1 MRRIRTDRAG
11 YSSIVASVRRF
22 MQRCASLLD
31 GLTPKAIQHLRSRIR
46 QKETYGGSG
55 ADTSQ
60 AVTDCESDSDSLNCT
75 VAVEQDLGGETVFTV
90 RIRGRICADQPGR
103 RVNLNVKFDDITDDA
118 SRMAAVYV
126 KPVDDCLSEPKPFEF
141 VYDLG
146 RLNEIETEMPNWLSV
161 ARIGTSMMAFARR
174 GTRRLLLKGSVF
186 CCQTGE
192 EFARCR
198 CAFEYDNREYGYID
212 VAQNIERSRALA
224 VTLAFALCAAD
235 GKMYNS
241 ELEKIK
247 DWARRYIEL
256 QSSKKAQGQLERA
269 LRKTIRFFK
278 KGYKIDTVALAGQ
291 LAQIAP
297 AAVRYDIIEMCL
309 SVVGSKGFVSAGQ
322 IDMLKDLAGRLDI
335 EPTRFRQ
342 MVERLAPP
350 NTHRVKDMELIFG
363 LGGQMTREQTRERL
377 NNEYRKW
384 NARITNMDP
393 AIQTQAEQMLNLIAQ
408 ARTQYIG

>member
-1 MRRIRTDRAG
+1 MA
-11 YSSIVASVRRF
+11 
-22 MQRCASLLD
+22 QRLHS
-31 GLTPKAIQHLRSRIR
+31 KIQ
-46 QKETYGGSG
+46 QKETPG
-55 ADTSQ
+55 AGTTDTSQ
-60 AVTDCESDSDSLNCT
+60 PITECQSDGLNCT
-75 VAVEQDLGGETVFTV
+75 VAVERDLDGETIFTV

-126 KPVDDCLSEPKPFEF
+126 KPVEGCSSEPKPFEF
-141 VYDLG
+141 ICDLG
-146 RLNEIETEMPNWLSV
+146 RLNELETEIPNWLSV
-161 ARIGTSMMAFARR
+161 AKIKTSMMAFARR
-174 GTRRLLLKGSVF
+174 GARRLLLRGLVL

-192 EFARCR
+192 EFAGCG
-198 CAFEYDNREYGYID
+198 CAFEYDNCEYGYID

-224 VTLAFALCAAD
+224 VTLAFSLCAAD
-235 GKMYNS
+235 GKMYKS

-247 DWARRYIEL
+247 DWARSHIEL
-256 QSSKKAQGQLERA
+256 QSSRKTHGQLERA

-278 KGYKIDTVALAGQ
+278 RGYKIDAAALAKQ

-297 AAVRYDIIEMCL
+297 AAERYDIIEMCL
-309 SVVGSKGFVSAGQ
+309 AVVGSKRFVSAGQ
-322 IDMLKDLAGRLDI
+322 IDMLKNLAVQLDI

-342 MVERLAPP
+342 MAERLAPA

-363 LGGQMTREQTRERL
+363 LDAQMTREQTRERL

-393 AIQTQAEQMLNLIAQ
+393 AIQTQAEQMLNLITQ